1 MSPFEKAITQYETS
15 FKEKL
20 SRTDYN
26 LDLLVSIAKS
36 LGPSIYEADSAKVA
50 CSEVKERRYI
60 EETFLVQTLGLTP
73 GPELMAA
80 IRETCQI
87 MGSSNRNKYRVVF
100 YYLLVERF
108 DKADFFLTENDGEE
122 VVETPGD
129 KSTDVATETTSTTD
143 YEAEFTPLT
152 HQNDESEKQSTMET
166 STDIDSIIQKYA
178 LAAAAAGLVPIPL
191 LDLASISTVQ
201 YRMIKSI
208 GQAYPH
214 IDFVDQKS
222 NGLIAAVVGGITSFE
237 LGWITRLLLKG
248 VPIIGPLVGGTAVS
262 GFAYYSTMII
272 GEIFDEHFSS
282 GGDLNLEQVT
292 INKMKERFRIRMN
305 DWRSY
310 ES

>member
-1 MSPFEKAITQYETS
+1 
-15 FKEKL
+15 
-20 SRTDYN
+20 
-26 LDLLVSIAKS
+26 
-36 LGPSIYEADSAKVA
+36 
-50 CSEVKERRYI
+50 
-60 EETFLVQTLGLTP
+60 
-73 GPELMAA
+73 
-80 IRETCQI
+80 
-87 MGSSNRNKYRVVF
+87 
-100 YYLLVERF
+100 
-108 DKADFFLTENDGEE
+108 
-122 VVETPGD
+122 
-129 KSTDVATETTSTTD
+129 
-143 YEAEFTPLT
+143 
-152 HQNDESEKQSTMET
+152 
-166 STDIDSIIQKYA
+166 
-178 LAAAAAGLVPIPL
+178 
-191 LDLASISTVQ
+191 

-214 IDFVDQKS
+214 IDFEDQKS